1 MFESAK
7 IPASW
12 FLPSETNI
20 VITNQCMILYN
31 NIGKIWIYIIMHI
44 YIYIYIYIYRYTILY
59 NTIFIFWST
68 LHVLYADPSKNNIV
82 TISHDNDYLII

>member
-20 VITNQCMILYN
+20 VITNQCMILYD
-31 NIGKIWIYIIMHI
+31 NIGKIWIYICP
-44 YIYIYIYIYRYTILY
+44 YISLYYTIQYNMYMIQYDQQCMYFKHIQVKIILWLY
-59 NTIFIFWST
+59 LMIM
-68 LHVLYADPSKNNIV
+68 
-82 TISHDNDYLII
+82 II